1 MNFLLALLN
10 QIPVIHVSCDDAY
23 GAYRPGLPRRY
34 SMLVLVCGSAKFYL
48 FTIYNRR
55 LGLFRLLRFSELN
68 LLEPQKTID
77 KLTADYRDT
86 TEYLTDE
93 QVNLQYEFLKER
105 FNNNEDAK
113 SSLETRLASHITS
126 YFALTGFYGYI
137 LTMLLP
143 PSPGA
148 WLAWF
153 VFGCG
158 CLFMIACGAFIW
170 SGLQVKGVVRSTFK
184 DLAADIS
191 SRTQAALA
199 YTNWYA
205 SRQEVRAL
213 ASQVKNVEMNM
224 ILALC
229 IAVPLWIAVQFIM
242 SRPEGVPRD
251 TDDRSTMMTEVVNP
265 DGTFATKNVAA
276 LLATLGKGF
285 SSGGEKFVMVSGQQA
300 NLNRDR
306 IAGILK
312 LSSGEDNVRDIRL
325 PQSGWGDASVIVKS
339 GKGTQ

>member
-1 MNFLLALLN
+1 
-10 QIPVIHVSCDDAY
+10 V
-23 GAYRPGLPRRY
+23 
-34 SMLVLVCGSAKFYL
+34 
-48 FTIYNRR
+48 TICKRR

-68 LLEPQKTID
+68 LLESQQTID
-77 KLTADYRDT
+77 KQTTDYRNR
-86 TEYLTDE
+86 TETLTDK
-93 QVNLQYEFLKER
+93 QLDIQYEFLKER

-126 YFALTGFYGYI
+126 YFALVGFYGYI
-137 LTMLLP
+137 LTLILP
-143 PSPGA
+143 HSPVSWIA
-148 WLAWF
+148 QF

-170 SGLQVKGVVRSTFK
+170 SSLQVKGVVRSTFK
-184 DLAADIS
+184 DLTADAS
-191 SRTQAALA
+191 PRTQAVLA

-213 ASQVKNVEMNM
+213 ASQVKNVESNM

-229 IAVPLWIAVQFIM
+229 IAVPLWIAAQFIM
-242 SRPEGVPRD
+242 SRLEGVPRD
-251 TDDRSTMMTEVVNP
+251 TDDRSAMIAEVVNP
-265 DGTFATKNVAA
+265 DGTFATKNVAE
-276 LLATLGKGF
+276 LLAKLGKDF
-285 SSGGEKFVMVSGQQA
+285 SNGGEKFVIVSGQQA
-300 NLNRDR
+300 NRNRDK

-312 LSSGEDNVRDIRL
+312 LSIGEDNVRDIRL